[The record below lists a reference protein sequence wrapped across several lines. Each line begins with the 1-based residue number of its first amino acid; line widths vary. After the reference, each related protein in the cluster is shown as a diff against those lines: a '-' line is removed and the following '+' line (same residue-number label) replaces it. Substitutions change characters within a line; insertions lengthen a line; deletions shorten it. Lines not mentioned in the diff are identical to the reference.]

1 MHSRVSLHVHTPTP
15 PLPSPCPP
23 AAVLSHVSGTQRYVD
38 KMDQVVQMLSNRE
51 VPQHIKK
58 RIMTYFEHKYR

>member
-1 MHSRVSLHVHTPTP
+1 MCMPPTP
-15 PLPSPCPP
+15 PPPPP
-23 AAVLSHVSGTQRYVD
+23 APPAVLGHVSGTQRYVD